1 MIKTP
6 YHFEADLS
14 DQDFQKVGQFA
25 CRWALIEDTIANCL
39 RAMLK
44 MEMEPASVIIFP
56 LSLDLRMRRISEL
69 AKQRFLTGYQLAL
82 LSELRPLI
90 KAMQYLRNTAL
101 HGIVMSFGDDPD
113 QTYFNLRSKGRNLTR
128 GELFSCEDLINYTA
142 HVTQAFRL
150 SLGDKTY
157 QDHEGHTYVLPHR
170 PHIPE
175 FLPPE
180 CRKLP
185 QDDTLL
191 LREGKQ

>member
-1 MIKTP
+1 
-6 YHFEADLS
+6 
-14 DQDFQKVGQFA
+14 
-25 CRWALIEDTIANCL
+25 
-39 RAMLK
+39 
-44 MEMEPASVIIFP
+44 
-56 LSLDLRMRRISEL
+56 
-69 AKQRFLTGYQLAL
+69 
-82 LSELRPLI
+82 
-90 KAMQYLRNTAL
+90 MQYLRNTTL
-101 HGIVMSFGDDPD
+101 HGVAMSLGDDPD

-157 QDHEGHTYVLPHR
+157 QDHEGHTYVLPDR

-185 QDDTLL
+185 QDDKAL